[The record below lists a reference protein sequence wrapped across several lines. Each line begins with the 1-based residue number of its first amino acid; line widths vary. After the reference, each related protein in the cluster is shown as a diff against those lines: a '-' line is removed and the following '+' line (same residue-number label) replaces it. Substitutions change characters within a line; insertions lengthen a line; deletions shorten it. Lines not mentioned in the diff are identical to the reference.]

1 MHGMA
6 APSSCQTKMD
16 KSLSQRVMLDV
27 QWVVLVLVYFM
38 GDFGKRLEEN
48 FERY

>member
-1 MHGMA
+1 M
-6 APSSCQTKMD
+6 KMD
-16 KSLSQRVMLDV
+16 KSLSQRVMLDI

-38 GDFGKRLEEN
+38 GDFGKLEEN

>member
-1 MHGMA
+1 MHGMV
-6 APSSCQTKMD
+6 APCPCQTKMD

-38 GDFGKRLEEN
+38 GDFGERLEEN
-48 FERY
+48 FDRY